1 MTPENCQHV
10 TVQDG
15 ERTIGEADVRLVP
28 DQDSLHVSLSVDAGQ
43 LPPGTRTQ
51 LVDAVLD
58 LPEMTPGTQLRAT
71 LPAGDG
77 EMLDQIR
84 NRLTDVMTRQAGAS
98 LIVEA
103 TVKDDRGARGRRV

>member
-1 MTPENCQHV
+1 MTHEDCQRV

-15 ERTIGEADVRLVP
+15 ERTIGEADVRLAP
-28 DQDSLHVSLSVDAGQ
+28 DQNSLHVSLSVDAGL

-58 LPEMTPGTQLRAT
+58 LPEMTPGTQFKAT

-84 NRLTDVMTRQAGAS
+84 NRLTDVLTRRAGAS

-103 TVKDDRGARGRRV
+103 TVEDDRGARGRRV

>member
-1 MTPENCQHV
+1 MTHEKGQHV

-15 ERTIGEADVRLVP
+15 QRTIGEADIRPVP

-58 LPEMTPGTQLRAT
+58 LPGMTPGTQLTAT
-71 LPAGDG
+71 VPAGDG
-77 EMLDQIR
+77 EMLDQMR
-84 NRLTDVMTRQAGAS
+84 HRLADVETRRAGAS
-98 LIVEA
+98 LIVTA
-103 TVKDDRGARGRRV
+103 TVEGARDAED